1 MSMRSFSS
9 WYQWKISRK
18 ILSKG
23 ILFFLFF
30 GFSPMLNAQQQ
41 QQGPPLNFDQFKK
54 SIEEIESIDEKIDHY
69 LQASVQFSS
78 RIPDSVFALA
88 NEVRQMEGLKTQ
100 EQDAFYYFIL
110 ANAWR
115 TLNK

>member
-1 MSMRSFSS
+1 
-9 WYQWKISRK
+9 
-18 ILSKG
+18 
-23 ILFFLFF
+23 
-30 GFSPMLNAQQQ
+30 MLNAQQQ

-88 NEVRQMEGLKTQ
+88 NEVRQMEGLKKAKCSFSTHQ
-100 EQDAFYYFIL
+100 NTIL
-110 ANAWR
+110 CIF
-115 TLNK
+115 